1 MQHVSLAFLQ
11 RHLGVGEA
19 ASGVGEERG
28 IPEEGMDAAKQ
39 GGVKQ
44 HIALSKLGKART
56 ESPRSIPLVTALFRV
71 VATGS
76 RIKVFCFALFCVGNP
91 RISLTALLKDSSSS
105 QAASCPQGL
114 SLSSAG
120 YPLHTSKF

>member
-11 RHLGVGEA
+11 RHLGVGKA

-56 ESPRSIPLVTALFRV
+56 EGRKKKT
-71 VATGS
+71 TGHEYGGRHRES
-76 RIKVFCFALFCVGNP
+76 HRILGESVFIL
-91 RISLTALLKDSSSS
+91 
-105 QAASCPQGL
+105 
-114 SLSSAG
+114 
-120 YPLHTSKF
+120 